1 MARSESGWHPGLAFL
16 AGALAGGAG
25 AILAQALRERRDDF
39 DPDLIRA
46 SRDNPDL
53 APTVV
58 VPGILGSE
66 LIDRGGS
73 KLWLNVGN
81 VLGHHA
87 LGLPKR
93 LPIATLRDEL
103 RPGGLLGVDTVLPRL
118 FGFTEYADLL
128 DLLEEGGF
136 VRDER
141 PSGAVYHVFTYD
153 WRLDLVA
160 TARALDDYLAE
171 LADARG
177 DPDTRFNLVAHSM
190 GGLVAR
196 YYLRYGTAAPGT
208 PVTWAGARR
217 INQVVQVT
225 TPNGG
230 GIGAL
235 DAILN
240 GNRVGFSTTTMAAS
254 VISAMPSIYQ
264 LLPPRE
270 FPALLDHRSAPLEA
284 DLHAIETWERFG
296 WGPFSPEVTGDL
308 EEHRE
313 FLGAALGRARS
324 FHESLLEPPDSG
336 CPVPMT
342 FLGGDTLP
350 TLARVIVPEPRGAT
364 PRLEADDA
372 AEAQAMFEAGDGRVT
387 RGSALASVHPDAHHP
402 HGASSIPELSHAF
415 MGGADHHGIYQE
427 PTFQSILLRILLQS
441 AHARGR
447 LTGPRT
453 PQ

>member
-25 AILAQALRERRDDF
+25 AVLVHALRERRDGF

-46 SRDNPDL
+46 SRDDPDL

-58 VPGILGSE
+58 LPGILGSE

-87 LGLPKR
+87 LGLPMR
-93 LPIATLRDEL
+93 LPIATLRDDL

-136 VRDER
+136 VRDDR
-141 PSGAVYHVFTYD
+141 PFGAVYHVFTYD

-160 TARALDDYLAE
+160 TARALDDYLDGLAE
-171 LADARG
+171 ARG
-177 DPDTRFNLVAHSM
+177 DRDARFNLVAHSM

-196 YYLRYGTAAPGT
+196 YYLRHGAAAPGG

-217 INQVVQVT
+217 INQLVQVT

-230 GIGAL
+230 SIGAL

-254 VISAMPSIYQ
+254 VISAMPAIYQ

-270 FPALLDHRSAPLEA
+270 FPALLDHRSRPIEA
-284 DLHAIETWERFG
+284 DLHSLESWERFG
-296 WGPFSPEVTGDL
+296 WGPFSPEAKGDL
-308 EEHRE
+308 EEQRE
-313 FLGAALGRARS
+313 FLGATLQRARS
-324 FHESLLEPPDSG
+324 FHESLLEPPGSH

-350 TLARVIVPEPRGAT
+350 TLARVIVPEERGAT
-364 PRLEADDA
+364 PRLEADDDH
-372 AEAQAMFEAGDGRVT
+372 EAQSMFEAGDGRVT
-387 RGSALASVHPDAHHP
+387 RASALASIHPDARHP
-402 HGASSIPELSHAF
+402 HGPSGIPELSHAF

-427 PTFQSILLRILLQS
+427 PTFQSILLRLLLRS
-441 AHARGR
+441 SPRGVD
-447 LTGPRT
+447 
-453 PQ
+453 